1 MNIKVYPIYILLM
14 VCSIKM
20 NAAVAVSRLISNN
33 MVLQRGVKSHI
44 WGTASAG
51 ESIRLMFKGKQYRV
65 VADGKGAWS
74 VMLDAASAGGP
85 YSLSIKGKTNAI
97 EISNLLIGDVWV
109 CSGQSNMQFTVLDA
123 KNAAAEIA
131 GAADPGIRHFK
142 VPNVNGEIPQSQL
155 NGGEWLE
162 SSSATA
168 GGFTAVG
175 YFFAREMRKL
185 HPDVPIGLINSSWG
199 GTRIETWMSYAGF
212 GWKGVEDLKKYHENE
227 YARRVNVLKE
237 NNNWLPTETDAGIEK
252 GLPIWVAT
260 NYDDASWKELKVPG
274 WWWGNGLELFGGV
287 LWMRKSFDLPADVAS
302 GEVALSLGVFDDRAK
317 VWINGNL
324 IDSTNNR
331 SGKIRQYM
339 VPSKYLNVGK
349 NTVTLQAANLDA
361 GGSLGGKDA
370 LKISSKFY
378 QQSLAGNWKY
388 RIGKFDYAPQS
399 QPLITPTGLFN
410 TMISPLTAYTIKG
423 ALWYQGESNASDL
436 PGAYHYRSQ
445 LTAMVKDWRSQFH
458 SGDFPFIVVQ
468 LPNYSSPAVEP
479 GVSNWAILRESQYQV
494 LNLPNTALVN
504 TIDLGEADD
513 IHPLNKQDVGKRLA
527 TAVRKFDER
536 DLETGPVFKSM
547 EQRGDSVLITFAA
560 ASGGLMTKNRY
571 GYVTGFAIAGADK
584 KFVWAKARIEGS
596 KVIVWSEKVKSPL
609 SVRYA
614 WANNPA
620 EASLYSIKGS
630 LPAFPFR
637 TDDWDPIMY

>member
-1 MNIKVYPIYILLM
+1 MNIRVYPIYILLM

-20 NAAVAVSRLISNN
+20 SAAVAVSKLISNN

-51 ESIRLMFKGKQYRV
+51 ESIQLVFKGKQYRV

-74 VMLDAASAGGP
+74 IMLDAASAGGP
-85 YSLSIKGKTNAI
+85 YTLSIKGKTNAI
-97 EISNLLIGDVWV
+97 EISNLLIGDVWI

-123 KNAAAEIA
+123 KNAALEIA
-131 GAADPGIRHFK
+131 AAADPGIRHFK
-142 VPNVNGEIPQSQL
+142 VPNVNGETPQSQL

-162 SSSATA
+162 SSAATA

-212 GWKGVEDLKKYHENE
+212 GWKGVEDLKKYHEKE

-260 NYDDASWKELKVPG
+260 NYDDANWKELKAPG

-287 LWMRKSFDLPADVAS
+287 LWMRKSFDLPADVAA

-324 IDSTNNR
+324 IDSSNNR

-370 LKISSKFY
+370 LKISSGFY

-410 TMISPLTAYTIKG
+410 TMIAPLTPYTIKG

-436 PGAYHYRSQ
+436 PGAYAYRSQ
-445 LTAMVKDWRSQFH
+445 LNTMIGDWRKQFK
-458 SGDFPFIVVQ
+458 SGDFAFVVVQ
-468 LPNYSSPAVEP
+468 LPNYSNPATAP
-479 GVSNWAILRESQYQV
+479 GVSNWAVLREGQYRA
-494 LNLPNTALVN
+494 LDLPNTAVVN

-513 IHPLNKQDVGKRLA
+513 IHPLNKQDVGKRVA
-527 TAVRKFDER
+527 TAVRKFEES

-547 EQRGDSVLITFAA
+547 EQRGDSVLITFGA
-560 ASGGLMTKNRY
+560 ASGGLMSKNRY

-596 KVIVWSEKVKSPL
+596 KVIVWSEKVKAPL
-609 SVRYA
+609 SVRYG

-620 EASLYSIKGS
+620 DASLYSIKES

-637 TDDWDPIMY
+637 TDDWDPLMY